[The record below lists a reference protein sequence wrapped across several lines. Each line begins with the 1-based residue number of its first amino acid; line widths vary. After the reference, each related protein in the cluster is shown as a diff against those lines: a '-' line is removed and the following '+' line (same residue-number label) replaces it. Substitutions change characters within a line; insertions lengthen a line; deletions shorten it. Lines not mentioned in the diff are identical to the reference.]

1 MVLDLGMLVNA
12 PKPVSRLCS
21 FYFMLLQPE
30 RTRMSGNGEM
40 KKANG
45 RLDIYVLGIVKTD
58 LFLLRAGSNVLV
70 AGTAIFGAKDPKQ
83 AIQEMRTA
91 VDDVIAQR
99 K

>member
-1 MVLDLGMLVNA
+1 MVLDLAMLVNA

-21 FYFMLLQPE
+21 FYFMLLQAE

-40 KKANG
+40 KRQTADLITTFWESP
-45 RLDIYVLGIVKTD
+45 RLT
-58 LFLLRAGSNVLV
+58 FLLRAGSNVLV

-83 AIQEMRTA
+83 TIQEMRAA